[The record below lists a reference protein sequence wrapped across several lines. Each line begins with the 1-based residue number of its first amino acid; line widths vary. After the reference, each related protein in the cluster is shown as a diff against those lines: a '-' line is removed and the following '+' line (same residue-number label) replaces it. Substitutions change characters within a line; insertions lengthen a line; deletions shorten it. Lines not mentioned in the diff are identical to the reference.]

1 MASYQLKLQQPW
13 ELVKEDLK
21 ENNIYLTDE
30 DLDYIPG
37 QEDQLLERLEKKM
50 QLSKERIKEL
60 IESISANEGRAS

>member
-1 MASYQLKLQQPW
+1 MATYQFKLQKPW
-13 ELVKEDLK
+13 EDVREDLK

-30 DLDYIPG
+30 DLNYQPG

-50 QLSKERIKEL
+50 NLSKEEIKQL